1 MLFSLSQKQE
11 QLRLAKIQSLHKT
24 DLTNAMESFA
34 QTQKDLEETTKTKEE
49 VAAENREKKLKEKL
63 AKLQLKKEHAAEV
76 RRRKAEAAAAAAAEA
91 NSNDAAR
98 DDGVAPEGAPAE
110 KSGHF
115 ERGDASVNV
124 KPTAGIS
131 HGAAVNAASSFYD
144 D

>member
-1 MLFSLSQKQE
+1 MQKQE
-11 QLRLAKIQSLHKT
+11 QLRLAKIQSLQKT

-34 QTQKDLEETTKTKEE
+34 QTQKDLEETSKTKEE
-49 VAAENREKKLKEKL
+49 IAAENREKKLKEKL

-91 NSNDAAR
+91 NSNAAHKA
-98 DDGVAPEGAPAE
+98 GVVSEGMPSE

-115 ERGDASVNV
+115 ERGDTSDNR

-131 HGAAVNAASSFYD
+131 HGAAVNTAPSFYND
-144 D
+144 

>member
-1 MLFSLSQKQE
+1 MLFSLLQKQE
-11 QLRLAKIQSLHKT
+11 QLRLAKIQSLQKT

-49 VAAENREKKLKEKL
+49 IAAENREKKLKEKL

-76 RRRKAEAAAAAAAEA
+76 RRRKAEAAAAAAEA
-91 NSNDAAR
+91 NSKAAHE
-98 DDGVAPEGAPAE
+98 DGVASEGTPSE

-115 ERGDASVNV
+115 DRGDASANV

-131 HGAAVNAASSFYD
+131 HGAAVNTASSFYD